1 MTISY
6 RRIPKDHTSDLI
18 VKQPKLMAS
27 GAVHL
32 IGNFAPG
39 EEEEEEDVG
48 SYSEFKLTG
57 YR

>member
-1 MTISY
+1 VTISY

-32 IGNFAPG
+32 IGNFAP
-39 EEEEEEDVG
+39 EEEDVG
-48 SYSEFKLTG
+48 SYSEFKLMMG
-57 YR
+57 YE